1 LSKLYLLKRK
11 SLLIFATTF
20 FLVVN
25 TSYFWS
31 ALIPPPWIFLILLLL
46 IGLYGVLIVTLV
58 MQVAY
63 ASEEKFRNKQRY
75 ASIAVVAIV
84 ACLVGYR
91 PAGMIDFEH
100 FESKDLLVAEREGV
114 ANCLTTFKLKEDK
127 TFRERSVCFGV
138 TKKEGQYSIHNDT
151 IVFSNIESSK
161 DKDFYKFA
169 VIKPSDSLSVGDIG
183 DLVLYRNLQDS
194 TPYRL
199 WITKNELIL
208 K

>member
-1 LSKLYLLKRK
+1 ML
-11 SLLIFATTF
+11 AGM
-20 FLVVN
+20 VV
-25 TSYFWS
+25 W
-31 ALIPPPWIFLILLLL
+31 L
-46 IGLYGVLIVTLV
+46 GCKVV
-58 MQVAY
+58 
-63 ASEEKFRNKQRY
+63 EEKFSNTAR
-75 ASIAVVAIV
+75 IITLVIV
-84 ACLVGYR
+84 ATVVGQAIYGPFGIINFR
-91 PAGMIDFEH
+91 Q
-100 FESKDLLVAEREGV
+100 FESKDLLIAEREGA
-114 ANCLTTFKLKEDK
+114 ANCMITFKLKEDK

-151 IVFSNIESSK
+151 VVFSNIESSR

-169 VIKPSDSLSVGDIG
+169 VIKPSDSLSVGNIG

>member
-1 LSKLYLLKRK
+1 ML
-11 SLLIFATTF
+11 AGM
-20 FLVVN
+20 VV
-25 TSYFWS
+25 W
-31 ALIPPPWIFLILLLL
+31 L
-46 IGLYGVLIVTLV
+46 GCKVV
-58 MQVAY
+58 
-63 ASEEKFRNKQRY
+63 EEKFGNTAR
-75 ASIAVVAIV
+75 IITLVIV
-84 ACLVGYR
+84 ATVVGQAIYGPFDIINFR
-91 PAGMIDFEH
+91 Q
-100 FESKDLLVAEREGV
+100 FESKDLLIAEREGAV
-114 ANCLTTFKLKEDK
+114 NCMITFKLKEDK

-151 IVFSNIESSK
+151 IVFSNIESSR